1 MSLRFDLLP
10 PAIAEAHQ
18 HFEAWV
24 RAAKDLNDLNRLK
37 GIFTGRKASHLTTL
51 TELLKQT
58 PKESK
63 ADLGALINH
72 LKTMWETS
80 LTQRLEEF
88 SSTMASPATTMDLT
102 LTPPEI
108 PQGAVHPIQ
117 RLEAQIVSVFRGLGY
132 HVEEGPEVETEEHN
146 FDGLN
151 IAPTHPARRSSDTFY
166 LQAHPHLLLRTHTSP
181 VQVRVLKR
189 LSQKNSQGITLLES
203 LGGVRFLSPGRVY
216 RKDEIDP
223 THSPMFH
230 QVEGMLIG
238 KNIGLHHLKGT
249 LSYAMRA
256 LLGEET
262 DVRFR
267 PGYFPFVEPGCEVD
281 VKCPLCK
288 GQGCRVCKS
297 SGWIE
302 ILGAGLVHPQVLRHA
317 GHDPAVWSGFAFGMG
332 IERIAM
338 IISECPDLRLFFEN
352 DIRFLQ
358 SMREV
363 T

>member
-10 PAIAEAHQ
+10 PTIAEAHQ

-24 RAAKDLNDLNRLK
+24 SAAQDVNDINRLK
-37 GIFTGRKASHLTTL
+37 GVFIGRKASHLTLL
-51 TELLKQT
+51 TDLLKQT

-72 LKTMWETS
+72 LKMTWETALS
-80 LTQRLEEF
+80 LRLEQLVSASA
-88 SSTMASPATTMDLT
+88 SSSVDLT
-102 LTPPEI
+102 LTPPVL

-117 RLEAQIVSVFRGLGY
+117 RLEVHIVSVFRTLGY

-151 IAPTHPARRSSDTFY
+151 IAPNHPARRSSDTFY
-166 LQAHPHLLLRTHTSP
+166 FEAHPHLLLRTHTSP

-189 LSQKNSQGITLLES
+189 LSQKNSQGISLLES
-203 LGGVRFLSPGRVY
+203 LGGIRFLSPGRVY

-238 KNIGLHHLKGT
+238 KNIGLQHLKGT
-249 LSYAMRA
+249 LSYAMKA
-256 LLGEET
+256 LLGADTE
-262 DVRFR
+262 VRSR
-267 PGYFPFVEPGCEVD
+267 PGYFTFVEPGCEVD

-302 ILGAGLVHPQVLRHA
+302 ILGAGLVHPHVLSHA
-317 GHDPAVWSGFAFGMG
+317 GIDSTAWSGFAFGMG

-352 DIRFLQ
+352 DLRFLQ

-363 T
+363 R

>member
-10 PAIAEAHQ
+10 LAIAEAHQ
-18 HFEAWV
+18 QFEVWV
-24 RAAKDLNDLNRLK
+24 SGAQDLNEINRLK
-37 GIFTGRKASHLTTL
+37 GVFTGRKASHLTTL

-63 ADLGALINH
+63 ADLGALINY
-72 LKTMWETS
+72 LKTTWETTLS
-80 LTQRLEEF
+80 QRLEQLTSVT
-88 SSTMASPATTMDLT
+88 SSSSMDLT
-102 LTPPEI
+102 LTPPMS

-117 RLEAQIVSVFRGLGY
+117 RLEVQIVSVFRSLGY
-132 HVEEGPEVETEEHN
+132 HVEEGPEVETEENN

-166 LQAHPHLLLRTHTSP
+166 LEAHPHLLLRTHTSP

-189 LSQKNSQGITLLES
+189 LSQENSQGISLLES
-203 LGGVRFLSPGRVY
+203 LGGIRFLSPGRVY

-249 LSYAMRA
+249 LSYAMKA
-256 LLGEET
+256 LLGAET
-262 DVRFR
+262 DIRFR

-302 ILGAGLVHPQVLRHA
+302 ILGAGLVHPQVLSHA
-317 GHDPAVWSGFAFGMG
+317 GIDPAIWSGFAFGMG

-352 DIRFLQ
+352 DVRFLQ

-363 T
+363 R

>member
-1 MSLRFDLLP
+1 MNLRFDLLP
-10 PAIAEAHQ
+10 SDIAEAHQ
-18 HFEAWV
+18 QFEGWISTARDV
-24 RAAKDLNDLNRLK
+24 NEVNRLK
-37 GIFTGRKASHLTTL
+37 GVFTGRKASHLTTL

-63 ADLGALINH
+63 SDLGALINH
-72 LKTMWETS
+72 LKITWETALS
-80 LTQRLEEF
+80 LRLDQLISKNST
-88 SSTMASPATTMDLT
+88 SSIDLT
-102 LTPPEI
+102 LTPPVI
-108 PQGAVHPIQ
+108 PLGAVHPIQ
-117 RLEAQIVSVFRGLGY
+117 RLEAQIVSVFRSLGY
-132 HVEEGPEVETEEHN
+132 HVEEGPEVETEENN

-151 IAPTHPARRSSDTFY
+151 ITPSHPARRSSDTFY
-166 LQAHPHLLLRTHTSP
+166 FQNHPHLLLRTHTSP

-189 LSQKNSQGITLLES
+189 LSQKNKEGVSLLES
-203 LGGVRFLSPGRVY
+203 LEGIRFLSPGRVY

-223 THSPMFH
+223 THSPMFQ

-249 LSYAMRA
+249 LSYAMKA
-256 LLGEET
+256 LLGAEA

-281 VKCPLCK
+281 VRCPLCK

-302 ILGAGLVHPQVLRHA
+302 ILGAGLVHPQVLSHA
-317 GHDPAVWSGFAFGMG
+317 GIDPTVWSGFAFGMG

-352 DIRFLQ
+352 DVRFLQ

-363 T
+363 R